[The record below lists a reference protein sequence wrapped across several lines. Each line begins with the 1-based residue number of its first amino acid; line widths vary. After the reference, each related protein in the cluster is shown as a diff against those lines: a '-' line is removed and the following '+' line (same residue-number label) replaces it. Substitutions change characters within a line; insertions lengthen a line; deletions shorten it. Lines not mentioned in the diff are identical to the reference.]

1 MTRPALRR
9 WAAPLASVGVHAAVV
24 VAWWLATPAGR
35 SDWFQVGQLDRIVSP
50 PIVLSDWAPPSR
62 PAPAHRTGP
71 AVSRRTIPEE
81 HPAAVDAPQSGPAP
95 VAAELPT
102 ADAPVNSP
110 PLPIERQAGESR
122 LWVRPLTPEQLSALH
137 RLRLNSAG
145 LADSAI
151 RAMVQVYLDS
161 MAAEAA
167 RQPGPPSWTGTIAG
181 AKFGLDSR
189 YVYVAG
195 LRIPS
200 ILLALLP
207 IPATGN
213 QSHAFDRS
221 GALSEDLKRAEVRAA
236 IQDDFKAAVVELRT
250 STELEHRLRTVP
262 GSAPEE
268 APITGSP

>member
-1 MTRPALRR
+1 
-9 WAAPLASVGVHAAVV
+9 
-24 VAWWLATPAGR
+24 
-35 SDWFQVGQLDRIVSP
+35 
-50 PIVLSDWAPPSR
+50 
-62 PAPAHRTGP
+62 
-71 AVSRRTIPEE
+71 
-81 HPAAVDAPQSGPAP
+81 
-95 VAAELPT
+95 
-102 ADAPVNSP
+102 
-110 PLPIERQAGESR
+110 
-122 LWVRPLTPEQLSALH
+122 
-137 RLRLNSAG
+137 LRLNSAG

-250 STELEHRLRTVP
+250 STEVEHRLRTVP